1 MDLWSY
7 RYRCGHN
14 HLDEDLLSWFS
25 GGIESIP
32 EVSGDGEDLPQE
44 ATKFIKKKHSVK
56 KVRKGRNTNSSCPV
70 LKYVL
75 LSTVAHLEP
84 L

>member
-1 MDLWSY
+1 MDPG
-7 RYRCGHN
+7 RRIHGVTDTDVVRCGHN

-25 GGIESIP
+25 GGIEPIP

-44 ATKFIKKKHSVK
+44 ATKFIKKKQSVK

-70 LKYVL
+70 LKCIL
-75 LSTVAHLEP
+75 L
-84 L
+84 